1 MSKKMG
7 RPLKTAYPKT
17 ERFTLRISKPELDLL
32 TKCAE
37 TLGVSRSD
45 VIVKSI
51 ELLSMKLNR
60 DVSNNWR

>member
-37 TLGVSRSD
+37 TLGVSRSET
-45 VIVKSI
+45 VVKSI
-51 ELLSMKLNR
+51 ELLLKKLDEEVR
-60 DVSNNWR
+60 

>member
-1 MSKKMG
+1 MFKKLG

-45 VIVKSI
+45 AVVKSI
-51 ELLSMKLNR
+51 ELLAKKL
-60 DVSNNWR
+60 DKEVM

>member
-32 TKCAE
+32 TNCAK

-45 VIVKSI
+45 VVVSGI
-51 ELLSMKLNR
+51 ELLAKKLR
-60 DVSNNWR
+60 EEIM

>member
-1 MSKKMG
+1 MSKKLG

-45 VIVKSI
+45 AVVKSI
-51 ELLSMKLNR
+51 ELLAKKLNEE
-60 DVSNNWR
+60 VM

>member
-1 MSKKMG
+1 MAKKMG

-45 VIVKSI
+45 AVVKSI
-51 ELLSMKLNR
+51 ELLAKKL
-60 DVSNNWR
+60 DEGVM

>member
-32 TKCAE
+32 TNCAE

-45 VIVKSI
+45 VVVSGI
-51 ELLSMKLNR
+51 ELLAKKLR
-60 DVSNNWR
+60 EEIM

>member
-45 VIVKSI
+45 AVVKSI
-51 ELLSMKLNR
+51 ELLAKKLNEEIM
-60 DVSNNWR
+60 